1 VKVEKSEYYDKDG
14 KLEKTVDEDQ
24 NYGKIKYQDVLSF
37 LDKKGYINLKNGAGR
52 LNDDGTNKYDIVYD
66 KDILYGIL

>member
-1 VKVEKSEYYDKDG
+1 VSETVKVEKSEYYDKDG

-37 LDKKGYINLKNGAGR
+37 LDKKGYINLKTEQE
-52 LNDDGTNKYDIVYD
+52 D
-66 KDILYGIL
+66 